1 MEDTPTPDPLTKLY
15 LMTIVW
21 ECADSARRGSA
32 VSGTLLKFQVQPL
45 SFREALRE
53 IYWKCLILALGTI
66 HNTYVLFFFFFFF
79 FTETLVY
86 KEEKKNIFKLLRA
99 LPSSLPP
106 FFLPFPLSS
115 SYISFVDDCGPLCS
129 RNVDTWMIK
138 TEMAPALMELKRS
151 RIYHSE
157 TCALAYRLLW
167 IKVA

>member
-66 HNTYVLFFFFFFF
+66 HNKYVLFSSFFFFFLLRLW
-79 FTETLVY
+79 FT
-86 KEEKKNIFKLLRA
+86 KRKKKNIFKLLRA
-99 LPSSLPP
+99 LPSFIPPSLLPSFPP
-106 FFLPFPLSS
+106 FFLLSLLCGWLWTAMLQECGYMDDQNGNGPCTHGAKEKQNIPLWNLR
-115 SYISFVDDCGPLCS
+115 IGLP
-129 RNVDTWMIK
+129 I
-138 TEMAPALMELKRS
+138 ALN
-151 RIYHSE
+151 
-157 TCALAYRLLW
+157 
-167 IKVA
+167 